1 MIESK
6 HIEMCSI
13 SFVLWFFWFVIHMDV
28 VITMQAYA
36 SEISNQK
43 YQALGISMV
52 RCSLKFW
59 NTFSFHSFNY
69 ILYVWC
75 KPNYAS

>member
-1 MIESK
+1 MYYD
-6 HIEMCSI
+6 
-13 SFVLWFFWFVIHMDV
+13 FFWFVIDMDV

-52 RCSLKFW
+52 RCSLQFCK
-59 NTFSFHSFNY
+59 HIFNSLLQ
-69 ILYVWC
+69 LYFVCLMQAQLCELRNITMDVWGYC
-75 KPNYAS
+75 G